1 MTKTDRLVYLT
12 LAYSAYFAFPL
23 TLREIKQR
31 LVMSDDLGHLF
42 ARRHTAVSKISLSHQ
57 QIKNSL
63 KKLLQQGKI
72 FSDGEYYFLAASH
85 LRARLGKQK
94 YLAQKQQALQEL
106 VSYLQHIPLIKAA
119 VLTGGTAVDNAA
131 ATDDLDMLIICRRQT
146 LWIVRLWLVLLS
158 KWRHK
163 RPLRDQNAWCFNL
176 FIDEDHLLIPP
187 HRRSLYEAYEIL
199 QMRFVYDPE
208 DLESRVRAVNQVWL
222 EDYLQ
227 VFAEAA
233 SSRPVAALQSRT
245 GWLGLL
251 NDWLFRAQLLY
262 RRWRFGEEGFDLS
275 LEQAFFNQTN
285 FRGRVERYLRAQVAK
300 LPKLT

>member
-1 MTKTDRLVYLT
+1 MTKNDRLVYLT

-23 TLREIKQR
+23 TLAEIKQR
-31 LVMSDDLGHLF
+31 LVASDDLGHLF
-42 ARRHTAVSKISLSHQ
+42 ARRRMVVQKISLSRQ

-72 FSDGEYYFLAASH
+72 SSDGEYYFLAASH
-85 LRARLGKQK
+85 LRARLSKQK

-106 VSYLQHIPLIKAA
+106 VSYLQRIPLIKAA

-131 ATDDLDMLIICRRQT
+131 AADDLDMLIICRRHT

-176 FIDEDHLLIPP
+176 FLDEDDLLIPF
-187 HRRSLYEAYEIL
+187 HRRSLYEAYEML

-208 DLESRVRAVNQVWL
+208 NLEARVRAVNQAWL
-222 EDYLQ
+222 GDYLQ
-227 VFAEAA
+227 VFQEGENELE
-233 SSRPVAALQSRT
+233 SRNFESGVN
-245 GWLGLL
+245 WLNLL
-251 NDWLFRAQLLY
+251 FFKAQKHY
-262 RRWRFGEEGFDLS
+262 RQWRFGAEGFDLS
-275 LEQAFFNQTN
+275 PTQAFFNQTN
-285 FRGRVERYLRAQVAK
+285 FRERVEGYLRTQMAK
-300 LPKLT
+300 LLKLV